1 MRTHPAGAGC
11 DDPVRRL
18 GTAGRVLRWQ
28 ALSSYPSSVPVR
40 KAFAAD
46 AWRPETTRYGL
57 KRPLYRLSGGCPVW
71 GKVAPNR
78 AIWHHI
84 GPSGAT
90 SRHSADLASEAAE
103 TLRSVRS
110 GGPGPNGEAAV
121 TRDRRDRERPAVRLA
136 VGADVCGAA
145 GCRRTDGLLVVPTVH
160 GRRVLCPLHAR
171 GVRQ

>member
-1 MRTHPAGAGC
+1 M
-11 DDPVRRL
+11 
-18 GTAGRVLRWQ
+18 
-28 ALSSYPSSVPVR
+28 
-40 KAFAAD
+40 
-46 AWRPETTRYGL
+46 
-57 KRPLYRLSGGCPVW
+57 
-71 GKVAPNR
+71 
-78 AIWHHI
+78 
-84 GPSGAT
+84 
-90 SRHSADLASEAAE
+90 
-103 TLRSVRS
+103 RSVRS